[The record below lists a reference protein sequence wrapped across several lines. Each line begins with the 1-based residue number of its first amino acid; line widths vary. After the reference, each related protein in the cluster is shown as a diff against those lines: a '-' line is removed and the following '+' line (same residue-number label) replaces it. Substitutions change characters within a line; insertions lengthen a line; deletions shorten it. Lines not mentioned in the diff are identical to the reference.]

1 MKSSRVPVV
10 EYLVAAR
17 LRLLQPSHSR
27 KPPSVLTTP
36 LSVRIQASPSQPPL
50 ELLQADLNG
59 DGVLDF
65 IAAQGNQELLSN
77 SSGGYTLHH
86 FSSSV
91 LEGGDM
97 PLVAGDFNGDGKN
110 DVLFYAYTGGETT
123 FLSSGMATE
132 PATTPQPNRFRI
144 FRGYRIR

>member
-1 MKSSRVPVV
+1 MKSSRVPV
-10 EYLVAAR
+10 AST
-17 LRLLQPSHSR
+17 LLLLASTFPASIFAQTTFGPHYTAFSENPSFTE
-27 KPPSVLTTP
+27 P
-36 LSVRIQASPSQPPL
+36 PPL

-86 FSSSV
+86 FSSPDLVGS
-91 LEGGDM
+91 DM

-110 DVLFYAYTGGETT
+110 DVLFYAYT
-123 FLSSGMATE
+123 
-132 PATTPQPNRFRI
+132 R
-144 FRGYRIR
+144 